1 MSSESIDKALESDA
15 PLTAAVHQRDVAHE
29 AAEER
34 SWHEAALVGR
44 TITVN
49 RPRAEVYAFWRDF
62 KNLERF
68 MENIERVDIGDDR
81 RSHWVVSAPGGKTV
95 EWDSRITR
103 DEPDRLIA
111 WESLDGAD
119 IKNTGQIEFR
129 DAPPG
134 RGTEVTAT
142 IVYDPPGGDVGKLIA
157 KLFGKEPKVQAPPRP
172 APLQAADGD
181 RRDLHLQ
188 GARRRPPRLAHQ
200 PDHESPR
207 MRALT
212 WHGKHDVRMETVP
225 DPQIVNPRDAIIKIT
240 STAICGSDLHLYDS
254 YIPTLHKGDILGH
267 EFMGEVVDTGPGS
280 SLQKGQ
286 RVVVPFVI
294 ACGKCFFCE
303 HQQFAAC
310 DNSNP
315 AEKADM
321 SEILYGYPMTGAFG
335 YSHLT
340 GGYAG
345 GQAEYVRV
353 PYSDVGP
360 IVIPDGLEDDK
371 VLFLS
376 DILPTGWMAAENCD
390 IEPGDTIAVWGCG
403 PVGLFAIQS
412 AFILGAHRVIA
423 IDHHPHRLELARSM
437 GAEVINYHDV
447 KVREALHEMTGGIG
461 PDACIDAVGLESH
474 GFAIDNVVDAIKTTT
489 KLGTDR
495 AHVLR
500 EVILACRK
508 GGRLSIPG
516 VYGGFADKIPVGA
529 LMEKG
534 LSVKSG
540 QTHVQKYL
548 SQLLEMIGEG
558 KIDTTFLI
566 SHRLP
571 LEDAPK
577 GYKMFKEQ
585 QNEVTKVVLKPD
597 WSQGATVQ

>member
-1 MSSESIDKALESDA
+1 
-15 PLTAAVHQRDVAHE
+15 
-29 AAEER
+29 
-34 SWHEAALVGR
+34 
-44 TITVN
+44 
-49 RPRAEVYAFWRDF
+49 
-62 KNLERF
+62 
-68 MENIERVDIGDDR
+68 
-81 RSHWVVSAPGGKTV
+81 
-95 EWDSRITR
+95 
-103 DEPDRLIA
+103 
-111 WESLDGAD
+111 
-119 IKNTGQIEFR
+119 
-129 DAPPG
+129 
-134 RGTEVTAT
+134 
-142 IVYDPPGGDVGKLIA
+142 
-157 KLFGKEPKVQAPPRP
+157 
-172 APLQAADGD
+172 
-181 RRDLHLQ
+181 
-188 GARRRPPRLAHQ
+188 
-200 PDHESPR
+200 

-280 SLQKGQ
+280 TLQKGQ

-303 HQQFAAC
+303 KQQFSAC

-321 SEILYGYPMTGAFG
+321 SEIMYGYPMSGLFG

-360 IVIPDGLEDDK
+360 IVVPDGLEDDK

-390 IEPGDTIAVWGCG
+390 VEEGDTVAVWGCG
-403 PVGLFAIQS
+403 PVGLFTIQS
-412 AFILGAHRVIA
+412 LFLIGAHRVVA
-423 IDHHPHRLELARSM
+423 IDHHPHRLELARQM
-437 GAEVINYHDV
+437 GAEVINYHEV
-447 KVREALHEMTGGIG
+447 KVREALTEMTGGIG
-461 PDACIDAVGLESH
+461 PDAVVDAVGLESH
-474 GFAIDNVVDAIKTTT
+474 GFSIDNVLDAAKATV

-495 AHVLR
+495 PHVLR
-500 EVILACRK
+500 EVIMAARK
-508 GGRLSIPG
+508 GGRISIPG
-516 VYGGFADKIPVGA
+516 VYGGMGDKIPIGA

-534 LSVKSG
+534 LQVKTG

-548 SQLLEMIGEG
+548 RPLLEMIGEG
-558 KIDTTFLI
+558 QIDTTFLI

-571 LEDAPK
+571 LEDAPE

-597 WSQGATVQ
+597 WEKGAMQ